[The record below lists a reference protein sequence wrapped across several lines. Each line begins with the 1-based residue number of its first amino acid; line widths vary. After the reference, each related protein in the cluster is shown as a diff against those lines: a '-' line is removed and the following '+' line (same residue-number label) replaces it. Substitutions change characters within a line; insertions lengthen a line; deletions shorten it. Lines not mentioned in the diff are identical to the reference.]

1 MREGRGAAARPGVLR
16 RPLHGQHDRHG
27 PEDHDE
33 HRHPEAEHGPV
44 EGDSGVWIVGTH
56 RAQRC
61 QWGQRHGDADGHQRA
76 HHDGAHDPEQRVARC
91 HERVGTEGAQGALLR
106 SPETQLPADH
116 LTRYEDRSE
125 PGDEAEHGEGDGL
138 GLNGVLGL
146 GDVDGG
152 VVEVVGEFGG
162 HDPLELRFDRRHV
175 AAPLVELQVGERVVR
190 TAVVQ
195 PPREGRRED
204 DGRRAVGIDLVLYDG
219 VVEDNRA
226 DEGEPLVQR
235 RRCVRRRLELGVGVG
250 APGDGLPD
258 VEVQGVGGTHGHH
271 DLVGPL
277 GVGHPSLQDRDPVLV
292 EGEPVDASVDVEV
305 GLLRRRRRLPV
316 RSDRLAV
323 DGGVTL
329 GSSDM
334 GQAGD
339 GGYEGGVIAGG
350 VAERR
355 IPQRRAEAQVGRVGT
370 GQEGGEGGLGAP
382 GGGQGAHGEAAN
394 HPDQQDN

>member
-1 MREGRGAAARPGVLR
+1 MPVTAETGRPPADAAPSNARRRAGPAARPGALR

-33 HRHPEAEHGPV
+33 HRHPEAEHRPV
-44 EGDSGVWIVGTH
+44 EGDSGVGIVGTH

-61 QWGQRHGDADGHQRA
+61 QWGQRHGDGDGHQRA
-76 HHDGAHDPEQRVARC
+76 HHDGAHDPEQRVARG

-116 LTRYEDRSE
+116 LTRDEDRSE

-138 GLNGVLGL
+138 GFDGVLGL

-162 HDPLELRFDRRHV
+162 DDALELRFDRRHV

-204 DGRRAVGIDLVLYDG
+204 DGRRAVGIDLVLHDG

-226 DEGEPLVQR
+226 DEGEPFVQR
-235 RRCVRRRLELGVGVG
+235 PE
-250 APGDGLPD
+250 
-258 VEVQGVGGTHGHH
+258 
-271 DLVGPL
+271 
-277 GVGHPSLQDRDPVLV
+277 
-292 EGEPVDASVDVEV
+292 
-305 GLLRRRRRLPV
+305 V
-316 RSDRLAV
+316 RSAPTR
-323 DGGVTL
+323 T
-329 GSSDM
+329 
-334 GQAGD
+334 
-339 GGYEGGVIAGG
+339 
-350 VAERR
+350 
-355 IPQRRAEAQVGRVGT
+355 GRWCRC
-370 GQEGGEGGLGAP
+370 P
-382 GGGQGAHGEAAN
+382 R
-394 HPDQQDN
+394 